1 MAKLPATVISVER
14 MKAALYVVRVAFWD
28 GTLESFVVP
37 ETLAT
42 YQAVTLSTLVY
53 AQLMDRYETNL
64 GKPFGMSDQEVTS
77 A

>member
-14 MKAALYVVRVAFWD
+14 MRAALYVVRVAFWD
-28 GTLESFVVP
+28 GTLESFIVP

-42 YQAVTLSTLVY
+42 TEGVRFSTLVY
-53 AQLMDRYETNL
+53 AQLMDQYETNL
-64 GKPFGMSDQEVTS
+64 GKPYAVSD